1 MLPVEEM
8 AYECLKARSMVCW
21 ITAGDSICGCIYL
34 VNFLGGVMDDAITG
48 VCEIAC
54 DNTSVVMG
62 GGGIS
67 SPRRG
72 QPPDSHFELLDVCSG
87 GREDFV
93 AFIQLWGR
101 NVCLCQVVGCF
112 LNLKSFIPLHVY
124 IHLVTR
130 SVLPP

>member
-1 MLPVEEM
+1 
-8 AYECLKARSMVCW
+8 
-21 ITAGDSICGCIYL
+21 
-34 VNFLGGVMDDAITG
+34 
-48 VCEIAC
+48 
-54 DNTSVVMG
+54 MG

-72 QPPDSHFELLDVCSG
+72 QPPDSHFEPLDVCSG

-93 AFIQLWGR
+93 AFIQLWER
-101 NVCLCQVVGCF
+101 NVCLCQVVECF
-112 LNLKSFIPLHVY
+112 LNLKSFIPLHIH